1 MANGDRE
8 PFAAWVAL
16 DWGDQKHVWALQ
28 PTGSDW
34 VEEGEIEA
42 TPEAVEAWAA
52 SLAQRFGGRAVAVAL
67 EQSRGALLFMLT
79 KYEHLV
85 LYPVHPGTLANYRK
99 ALCPSGAKDDP
110 TDGALLLDLLRQ
122 HRDRLR
128 AWEPDTVQV
137 RTLQF
142 LVEDRRRL
150 VQEKTRQSNRLTARL
165 KLYFPQVLSWFD
177 DVDSALVGDLLR
189 RWPTLEERQRAR
201 PATLEEFFHR
211 HNCRSAE
218 RLRER
223 REQIRQATPAT
234 RDAAVIGSSVSLVKI
249 LVPLMATLREGIAE
263 LDRQI
268 AEQFAQQPD
277 AALFEGL
284 PGAGPVL
291 APRLLAALGSRRERY
306 QSAAE
311 VQCYSGVAPL
321 LERSGK
327 KQWIHF
333 RRACPKFLRQT
344 FHEWAGHSVG
354 SSDWARHYY
363 QQQRDQ
369 GKGHHAAVRALAFK
383 WIRILYRCW
392 KDRTP
397 YDETRYQEALRRR
410 GSPRPNAPTKFQWE
424 TCAGF
429 SRLVGAS

>member
-1 MANGDRE
+1 MANSERE
-8 PFAAWVAL
+8 PLAAFVAL
-16 DWGDQKHVWALQ
+16 DWGDRKHVWALQ
-28 PTGSDW
+28 PAGSEA

-42 TPEAVEAWAA
+42 TPEAVEAWATR
-52 SLAQRFGGRAVAVAL
+52 LAQRFGGRAVAVAL

-79 KYEHLV
+79 KYGHLV
-85 LYPVHPGTLANYRK
+85 LYPVHPGTLASYRK

-110 TDGALLLDLLRQ
+110 SDSSLLLDLLRR

-128 AWEPDTVQV
+128 AWEPDTVEI

-165 KLYFPQVLSWFD
+165 KLYFPQVLAWFE
-177 DVDSALVGDLLR
+177 DVDSVLVGDLLQ
-189 RWPTLEERQRAR
+189 RWPTLEELQKAR
-201 PATLEEFFHR
+201 PATVERFLRE

-218 RLRER
+218 RLQER
-223 REQIRQATPAT
+223 LELIQRATPAT
-234 RDAAVIGSSVSLVKI
+234 RDAAVVISSVSLVRI
-249 LVPLMATLREGIAE
+249 LVRLIAALREGIAE

-268 AEQFAQQPD
+268 AEQFAQQSD
-277 AALFEGL
+277 AALFEAL
-284 PGAGPVL
+284 PGAGPAL
-291 APRLLAALGSRRERY
+291 APRLLAALGTRRERY
-306 QSAAE
+306 RSAAE
-311 VQCYSGVAPL
+311 VQCYSGIAPV

-327 KQWIHF
+327 KQWTHF

-344 FHEWAGHSVG
+344 FHEWAAQTIHCSA
-354 SSDWARHYY
+354 WARDYY

-369 GKGHHAAVRALAFK
+369 GKGHHAAVRSLAFK

-392 KDRTP
+392 KERTP
-397 YDETRYQEALRRR
+397 YDEARYLQALRCH
-410 GSPRPNAPTKFQWE
+410 SSRPKLPTQFHWQ

-429 SRLVGAS
+429 SRFVGAS